1 MRKSYKFQR
10 REGTTA
16 EHCCVPLCSSSAK
29 FNSSL
34 SFHTFPSD
42 HQQRQKW
49 IVKIRREKFV
59 ISHHTRVCSR
69 HFVSEDVVEPAA
81 EGGRRRL
88 KPGAVPV
95 LFPWNNFSLGKVR
108 LGVQERISARPE
120 RMETDKVAGTLCA
133 NDHDY
138 CSRPDPAFVDLVV
151 SENESLRDEVAQLRQ
166 QLEQLSLTQRFGLQR
181 FGGSDTDIRFYTRYV
196 KLAFFVI

>member
-1 MRKSYKFQR
+1 M
-10 REGTTA
+10 
-16 EHCCVPLCSSSAK
+16 
-29 FNSSL
+29 
-34 SFHTFPSD
+34 
-42 HQQRQKW
+42 
-49 IVKIRREKFV
+49 
-59 ISHHTRVCSR
+59 CSR

-166 QLEQLSLTQRFGLQR
+166 QLEQLSLTQRFGLQ
-181 FGGSDTDIRFYTRYV
+181 
-196 KLAFFVI
+196 